1 MMKQLYVENV
11 PTKKSL
17 AQRKLKKQRKSE
29 YLKKSKLTRKEI
41 EQAISGLSS
50 NDQVLYDKILQ
61 IDNLFGLYLEY
72 RNDAE
77 KFNKFVKAKAEEFEK
92 QQRSKNKEGA

>member
-1 MMKQLYVENV
+1 M
-11 PTKKSL
+11 
-17 AQRKLKKQRKSE
+17 
-29 YLKKSKLTRKEI
+29 

-92 QQRSKNKEGA
+92 QQRSENKEGA

>member
-1 MMKQLYVENV
+1 M
-11 PTKKSL
+11 
-17 AQRKLKKQRKSE
+17 
-29 YLKKSKLTRKEI
+29 

-72 RNDAE
+72 RKDAE

-92 QQRSKNKEGA
+92 QQRSENKEGA